1 MEPTEQQSAAAG
13 LNAGAPVFA
22 PTAAASGNF
31 KLPDFWPE
39 APANWFAMAEAQFLL
54 RRVTSNID
62 RFCHVL
68 MALPKNSYRMI
79 SHLVTQAP
87 AEDSYDQMKAALLSH
102 HELSDYQRVDMLSR
116 MEPLGGRK
124 PSELLAAM
132 LELCPQNQ
140 HTSPFFFYF
149 FLQRLPREIRVLL
162 SEESPA
168 DIRKVA
174 EKADRLMV
182 LHCPQHHDA
191 VAAIPASSE
200 DEADVAAVKQR
211 SGKKFNGGKKRSKSG
226 KAATAD
232 AARSSLCW
240 YHARFGEKAHSCISP
255 CSWAEN

>member
-1 MEPTEQQSAAAG
+1 MDPSASTAAAAG
-13 LNAGAPVFA
+13 LSAEAPIFA
-22 PTAAASGNF
+22 PGAANGNF
-31 KLPDFWPE
+31 RLPEFWTE
-39 APANWFAMAEAQFLL
+39 ALANWFAMAEAQFLL

-62 RFCHVL
+62 KFCHVL
-68 MALPKNSYRMI
+68 MALPKASYRMV

-87 AEDSYDQMKAALLSH
+87 TEDTYEQLKAALMSH
-102 HELSDYQRVDMLSR
+102 HELSEYQRIDMLSR

-132 LELCPQNQ
+132 MELCPRDQQN
-140 HTSPFFFYF
+140 SPFFFYF
-149 FLQRLPREIRVLL
+149 FLQRLPSEIRVLL

-168 DIRKVA
+168 DIRRVA
-174 EKADRLMV
+174 EKADRLMI
-182 LHCPQHHDA
+182 LHCPQHHDT
-191 VAAIPASSE
+191 VAALPCSSE

-211 SGKKFNGGKKRSKSG
+211 HSKKSGGGKKKG
-226 KAATAD
+226 KAGKPAAD

>member
-1 MEPTEQQSAAAG
+1 MEPTASQSAAAA
-13 LNAGAPVFA
+13 LNAEATVFA
-22 PTAAASGNF
+22 PGAASGNF
-31 KLPDFWPE
+31 RLPEFWAE
-39 APANWFAMAEAQFLL
+39 TPANWFAMAEAQFLL

-62 RFCHVL
+62 KFCHVL
-68 MALPKNSYRMI
+68 MALPKTSYRMVT
-79 SHLVTQAP
+79 HLVTQTP
-87 AEDSYDQMKAALLSH
+87 AEDSYDQLKAALMSH
-102 HELSDYQRVDMLSR
+102 HELSDYQRVDLLSR

-132 LELCPQNQ
+132 LELCPRDQ
-140 HTSPFFFYF
+140 HCSPFFFYF

-182 LHCPQHHDA
+182 LHCPQHHDT
-191 VAAIPASSE
+191 VAALSYSSE

-211 SGKKFNGGKKRSKSG
+211 TGKKGSGGEKKSKAG
-226 KAATAD
+226 KHAAD

-240 YHARFGEKAHSCISP
+240 YHARFGKKAHSCVSP
-255 CSWAEN
+255 CSWSEN

>member
-1 MEPTEQQSAAAG
+1 MEPTASNSAAAA
-13 LNAGAPVFA
+13 LSAEATIFA
-22 PTAAASGNF
+22 PGAASGNF
-31 KLPDFWPE
+31 RLAEFWAE

-62 RFCHVL
+62 KFCHVL
-68 MALPKNSYRMI
+68 MALPKASYWMI

-87 AEDSYDQMKAALLSH
+87 AEDTLEQLKAALMSH
-102 HELSDYQRVDMLSR
+102 HELSDYQRVGMLSR
-116 MEPLGGRK
+116 MEPLGCRK

-132 LELCPQNQ
+132 LELCPWDH

-149 FLQRLPREIRVLL
+149 FLQREIRVLL
-162 SEESPA
+162 SKESPA

-182 LHCPQHHDA
+182 LHCPQHHDTI
-191 VAAIPASSE
+191 AALPCSSE
-200 DEADVAAVKQR
+200 DVADIAAVKQR
-211 SGKKFNGGKKRSKSG
+211 YSKKSSGGKKRSKAG
-226 KAATAD
+226 KPAAD

>member
-1 MEPTEQQSAAAG
+1 MEPTASQSAG
-13 LNAGAPVFA
+13 GSLNAEATIFA
-22 PTAAASGNF
+22 PGAASGNF
-31 KLPDFWPE
+31 RLPEFWAE
-39 APANWFAMAEAQFLL
+39 APANWFAMAEAQFML
-54 RRVTSNID
+54 RRVTSGID
-62 RFCHVL
+62 KFCHVL
-68 MALPKNSYRMI
+68 MALPKTSYRMI
-79 SHLVTQAP
+79 SHLVTQTP
-87 AEDSYDQMKAALLSH
+87 ADDTYEQLKAALMSH

-132 LELCPQNQ
+132 LELCPRDQ
-140 HTSPFFFYF
+140 HSSPFFFYF

-182 LHCPQHHDA
+182 LHCPQHHDT
-191 VAAIPASSE
+191 VAALPCSSE

-211 SGKKFNGGKKRSKSG
+211 AGKKGGGGKKKNKFSKP
-226 KAATAD
+226 AAD

-255 CSWAEN
+255 CSWSEN

>member
-1 MEPTEQQSAAAG
+1 MEPTANSAAAA
-13 LNAGAPVFA
+13 LSAEATIFA
-22 PTAAASGNF
+22 PGAANGNF
-31 KLPDFWPE
+31 RLPEFWAE

-62 RFCHVL
+62 KFCHVL
-68 MALPKNSYRMI
+68 MALPKASYRMI
-79 SHLVTQAP
+79 AHLVTQVP
-87 AEDSYDQMKAALLSH
+87 AEDTYEQLKAALMSH
-102 HELSDYQRVDMLSR
+102 HELSDYQRVDMLSC

-132 LELCPQNQ
+132 LELCPRDH

-149 FLQRLPREIRVLL
+149 FLQRLPHEICVLL
-162 SEESPA
+162 LEESPA
-168 DIRKVA
+168 VVRKVA

-182 LHCPQHHDA
+182 LHCPQHHGT
-191 VAAIPASSE
+191 VAALPCSSE

-211 SGKKFNGGKKRSKSG
+211 YSKKSCGGKKQSKAG
-226 KAATAD
+226 EPAAD

>member
-1 MEPTEQQSAAAG
+1 MDNNPEQPLAAG
-13 LNAGAPVFA
+13 LNAAAPVFA
-22 PTAAASGNF
+22 PMAAGSNIR
-31 KLPDFWPE
+31 LPEFWAE

-54 RRVTSNID
+54 RRVTSNVD
-62 RFCHVL
+62 KFCHVL
-68 MALPKNSYRMI
+68 TALPKTSYRLI
-79 SHLVTQAP
+79 SHLVTQEP
-87 AEDSYDQMKAALLSH
+87 AEDSYTQLKAALLSH

-132 LELCPQNQ
+132 LELCPQDQ

-168 DIRKVA
+168 DIRRVA

-182 LHCPQHHDA
+182 LHCPQQHDT
-191 VAAIPASSE
+191 VAALAAFSD
-200 DEADVAAVKQR
+200 DEAEVAAVKQR
-211 SGKKFNGGKKRSKSG
+211 SGKKPSGGKKRIKTG
-226 KAATAD
+226 KAAAE